1 MTLNDLE
8 NTMVVQMRNQLYLVI
23 TDCLPPNASEN
34 KDIVF
39 LSRGG
44 YMQGTSYTFN
54 MLMNTDNELYREWD
68 IMKVF
73 KRVYSNFDQ
82 NHRAPYSLKH
92 LESAINLDAVAYF
105 NDEFV
110 RFVNDWKMEIS
121 TKTYHLLRDYVH
133 CKSKEVELKLNA
145 PNQTESRTY

>member
-8 NTMVVQMRNQLYLVI
+8 NTMVVQMRNQQLYLVI
-23 TDCLPPNASEN
+23 TDCLPPNASKN

-44 YMQGTSYTFN
+44 YMQGASYTFN
-54 MLMNTDNELYREWD
+54 MLMNTDDERYREWD

-82 NHRAPYSLKH
+82 NHRAPHSLKH
-92 LESAINLDAVAYF
+92 LDSMLDLVCIW
-105 NDEFV
+105 DREKDTCQEEI
-110 RFVNDWKMEIS
+110 VNDNDFVSEQDEYS
-121 TKTYHLLRDYVH
+121 
-133 CKSKEVELKLNA
+133 SKEVKF
-145 PNQTESRTY
+145 Y

>member
-8 NTMVVQMRNQLYLVI
+8 NTMVVQMRNQQLYLVI

-39 LSRGG
+39 LSQGG

-82 NHRAPYSLKH
+82 NHRAPHSLKH
-92 LESAINLDAVAYF
+92 LDSMLDLVCIW
-105 NDEFV
+105 DLSL
-110 RFVNDWKMEIS
+110 I
-121 TKTYHLLRDYVH
+121 HI
-133 CKSKEVELKLNA
+133 
-145 PNQTESRTY
+145 

>member
-8 NTMVVQMRNQLYLVI
+8 NTMVVQMRNQQLYLVI

-54 MLMNTDNELYREWD
+54 MLMNTD
-68 IMKVF
+68 
-73 KRVYSNFDQ
+73 
-82 NHRAPYSLKH
+82 
-92 LESAINLDAVAYF
+92 
-105 NDEFV
+105 DEFV

>member
-8 NTMVVQMRNQLYLVI
+8 NTMVVQMRNQQLYLVI
-23 TDCLPPNASEN
+23 TDCLPPNASKN

-39 LSRGG
+39 LSQGG

-54 MLMNTDNELYREWD
+54 MLMNTDD
-68 IMKVF
+68 GF
-73 KRVYSNFDQ
+73 
-82 NHRAPYSLKH
+82 
-92 LESAINLDAVAYF
+92 AINLDAVAYF

>member
-8 NTMVVQMRNQLYLVI
+8 NTMVVQMRNQQLYLVI
-23 TDCLPPNASEN
+23 TDCLPPNASKN

-54 MLMNTDNELYREWD
+54 MLINTDNELYREWD

-82 NHRAPYSLKH
+82 NHRAPYSLNH
-92 LESAINLDAVAYF
+92 LESALDLVCIWDREKDACQ
-105 NDEFV
+105 EEEI
-110 RFVNDWKMEIS
+110 VNDNDFVSEQDEYS
-121 TKTYHLLRDYVH
+121 
-133 CKSKEVELKLNA
+133 SKEVKF
-145 PNQTESRTY
+145 Y

>member
-1 MTLNDLE
+1 MPL
-8 NTMVVQMRNQLYLVI
+8 RI
-23 TDCLPPNASEN
+23 

-39 LSRGG
+39 LSQGG

-54 MLMNTDNELYREWD
+54 MLMNTDDERYREWD

-92 LESAINLDAVAYF
+92 LDSMLDMVCIW
-105 NDEFV
+105 DREKDTCQEEI
-110 RFVNDWKMEIS
+110 VNDNDFVSEQDEYS
-121 TKTYHLLRDYVH
+121 
-133 CKSKEVELKLNA
+133 SKEVKF
-145 PNQTESRTY
+145 Y

>member
-8 NTMVVQMRNQLYLVI
+8 NTMVVQMRNQQLYLVI

-39 LSRGG
+39 LSQGG

-54 MLMNTDNELYREWD
+54 MLMNTDNDFVSEQDE
-68 IMKVF
+68 
-73 KRVYSNFDQ
+73 YS
-82 NHRAPYSLKH
+82 
-92 LESAINLDAVAYF
+92 
-105 NDEFV
+105 
-110 RFVNDWKMEIS
+110 
-121 TKTYHLLRDYVH
+121 
-133 CKSKEVELKLNA
+133 SKEVELKLNA

>member
-8 NTMVVQMRNQLYLVI
+8 NTMVVQMRNQQLYLVI
-23 TDCLPPNASEN
+23 TDCLPPNASKN

-39 LSRGG
+39 LSQGG

-54 MLMNTDNELYREWD
+54 MLMNTDNELNREWD

-92 LESAINLDAVAYF
+92 LDSMLDLVCIWDREKDACQ
-105 NDEFV
+105 EEEI
-110 RFVNDWKMEIS
+110 VNDNDFVSEQDEYS
-121 TKTYHLLRDYVH
+121 
-133 CKSKEVELKLNA
+133 SKEVKF
-145 PNQTESRTY
+145 Y

>member
-8 NTMVVQMRNQLYLVI
+8 NTMVVQMRNQQLYLVI

-82 NHRAPYSLKH
+82 NHSLKVH
-92 LESAINLDAVAYF
+92 LIWYVYGIE
-105 NDEFV
+105 
-110 RFVNDWKMEIS
+110 RKMPV
-121 TKTYHLLRDYVH
+121 KR
-133 CKSKEVELKLNA
+133 
-145 PNQTESRTY
+145 RR

>member
-8 NTMVVQMRNQLYLVI
+8 NTMVVQMRNQQLYLVI
-23 TDCLPPNASEN
+23 TDCLPPNASKN

-68 IMKVF
+68 I
-73 KRVYSNFDQ
+73 
-82 NHRAPYSLKH
+82 
-92 LESAINLDAVAYF
+92 
-105 NDEFV
+105 
-110 RFVNDWKMEIS
+110 S

>member
-8 NTMVVQMRNQLYLVI
+8 NTMVVQMRNQQLYLVI
-23 TDCLPPNASEN
+23 TDCLPPNASKN

-92 LESAINLDAVAYF
+92 LESALDLVCIWDREKDACQ
-105 NDEFV
+105 EE
-110 RFVNDWKMEIS
+110 EIS